1 MSFNRKQA
9 MRHGIGGFSAGVIVT
24 LLLSVMASAGV
35 AWVYNGMIAQERWP
49 IRWLEIDGPFERVGA
64 EQVRAI
70 LSPLVNGSF
79 FTVDTGVMRGT
90 AIEIPW
96 VSGVSVQKSW
106 PDTVQVTIHEFTPV
120 VHWIDGYLLDANG
133 KQFTVPS
140 ADEIQGLPWL
150 ESPRHQLDLVFENW
164 KKFDDH
170 LVLIGQ
176 RVEHLTLDA
185 RGSWS
190 FRLSGGTEVRLG
202 KGDIFKNLEMLVS
215 TWAGL
220 MQGQALPPVSVD
232 LRYTNGFAVLWPQ
245 NKDAIVGNY
254 GEKS

>member
-1 MSFNRKQA
+1 MSFSRKQA
-9 MRHGIGGFSAGVIVT
+9 MRHGIEGFSAGVIVT
-24 LLLSVMASAGV
+24 LLLFVMASAGV

-70 LSPLVNGSF
+70 LTPLVKGSF
-79 FTVDTGVMRGT
+79 FTVNTGLMHGT
-90 AIEIPW
+90 ASEMPW
-96 VSGVSVQKSW
+96 VSGVNVQKSW
-106 PDTVQVTIHEFTPV
+106 PDTVQVTILEFTPV

-133 KQFTVPS
+133 KKFTVPS
-140 ADEIQGLPWL
+140 ADDIQGLPWL
-150 ESPRHQLDLVFENW
+150 ESPQHQLELVFENW

-176 RVEHLTLDA
+176 RVERLSLDA

-190 FRLSGGTEVRLG
+190 VRLSGGTEVRLG
-202 KGDIFKNLEMLVS
+202 KGDIFKNLDMLLS

-220 MQGQALPPVSVD
+220 MQGQELPPVSVD

-245 NKDAIVGNY
+245 NTNAIVGNY